1 MNTMNDI
8 ASREFRRILLIKP
21 SALGDVV
28 HALPVLVKLRA
39 RYPDAQ
45 IDWLITP
52 ENADLVRHHPD
63 LSNVIDFPRKQFSRF
78 GREWSA
84 TFGPIGL
91 LSKLRRG
98 RYDLVV
104 DLHGQFRSAVF
115 ALATGAPVR
124 VGFDRPRGRLES
136 AQAEHRADIPGAHGW
151 TGAREGAWL
160 AYTHWIR
167 IPTLDVHAVNRYLW
181 IGPMLGLDDHAP
193 DLRIYLAS
201 DARAKIDDL
210 LRSRG
215 LAETALAVVA
225 PGTIWET
232 KHWHVEGFAQV
243 ARHLDASGFA
253 VVLAGTSR
261 DRRRAQAIT
270 AGCPGAHDL
279 CGLTSVAEL
288 VALIQK
294 AAICVTNDSGAMH
307 IAAAVDSPVVSIF
320 GPTNSIWIG
329 PYGHPNAVVRAG
341 VSCSPCNLRRLRDC
355 PHDHACMQ
363 KVTSR
368 MVIERVEQVLA
379 TFCPETPSESSAH
392 LPALSR
398 PTEDL

>member
-1 MNTMNDI
+1 MTDI
-8 ASREFRRILLIKP
+8 ASREFRRILLVKP

-39 RYPDAQ
+39 RYPEAR

-52 ENADLVRHHPD
+52 ENADLVRHHPA
-63 LSNVIDFPRKQFSRF
+63 LSTVIDFPRKQFSRF
-78 GREWSA
+78 GRDWSA
-84 TFGPIGL
+84 TFGPIRL

-115 ALATGAPVR
+115 TLATGAPVR
-124 VGFDRPRGRLES
+124 VGFDRPRGHVES
-136 AQAEHRADIPGAHGW
+136 AQAEHPADIPGEHGW
-151 TGAREGAWL
+151 NGAREGAWL

-181 IGPMLGLDDHAP
+181 IGPMLGFDDRPP
-193 DLRIYLAS
+193 DLRIHLAP
-201 DARAKIDDL
+201 DASATIDEL
-210 LRSRG
+210 LGSHG
-215 LAETALAVVA
+215 LVGKPLAVLA

-243 ARHLDASGFA
+243 ARHLTDSGFA

-261 DRRRAQAIT
+261 DRRRSQAIT
-270 AGCPGAHDL
+270 AACPDAHDL
-279 CGLTSVAEL
+279 CGQTSVAGL

-294 AAICVTNDSGAMH
+294 AAICVTNDSGALH
-307 IAAAVDSPVVSIF
+307 VAAAVDSPVVGIF
-320 GPTNSIWIG
+320 GPTNPIWIG
-329 PYGHPNAVVRAG
+329 PYGRPEVVVRAG

-355 PHDHACMQ
+355 PHDHACMKQ
-363 KVTSR
+363 VTGNMAIER
-368 MVIERVEQVLA
+368 IERVLA
-379 TFCPETPSESSAH
+379 ASCRFSVDRPANSS
-392 LPALSR
+392 PVDFS
-398 PTEDL
+398 